1 MSTLVNRPTGD
12 AQTPHAGLFT
22 PLRVGSGL
30 SLSNRLAVA
39 PMTRVSATADG
50 HATKQMADYYEAFAA
65 GGFGLVIT
73 EGIYTDNAHAQGYLF
88 QPGLADD
95 AQRDAWRTAVDRV
108 HAHGGRVVAQL
119 MHAGA
124 LSQGN
129 AHRITTKGPSAVLPA
144 GQQMAFYRGEGP
156 YRIPEAMSAD
166 DISEA
171 VEGFAQAARRAQEAG
186 FDGVEVHGANGYLLD
201 QFLTAHTNLREDCY
215 GGSLANRLR
224 LTSSKPCDGRRE
236 GALLWGC
243 APRKARSTTS
253 RTSGRAARP
262 MRHRSSAR
270 SVRSPSITFTRPSSR
285 PGVPRSVSTAPVLQR
300 WRGGTFRCRCWRT
313 VRCMRRRR
321 PTGWWQG
328 MRRTGFRLAEV
339 RSCMPTGRQDCAPE
353 RCMRPS
359 IEGCWRRSLT
369 SPMRSVTA
377 RSFIS
382 LLGARRRWIAED
394 ASKGLGLTRVHQSL
408 IRRLLY
414 AVRIGRYGT
423 QEPSTTAGQLF

>member
-1 MSTLVNRPTGD
+1 MSTLVNRPTDD

-108 HAHGGRVVAQL
+108 HAHGGRIVAQL

-129 AHRITTKGPSAVLPA
+129 PHRIATKGPSAVLPA

-186 FDGVEVHGANGYLLD
+186 FDGIEVHGANGYLLD

-224 LTSSKPCDGRRE
+224 LTVDVIKAVRRSTGGSFVVGVRTSQGKVNDFTHKWE
-236 GALLWGC
+236 GGEADAAQIFGTLGALPIDYLHTTEFEAWRPAFGEHGPSLAALARRHVSVPVLANGSLHEATQADGVVARHEADWVSLGRGALTHADWPARLRAGEMHESFDRGLL
-243 APRKARSTTS
+243 APIADL
-253 RTSGRAARP
+253 ANAV
-262 MRHRSSAR
+262 RHRAGLHL
-270 SVRSPSITFTRPSSR
+270 SV
-285 PGVPRSVSTAPVLQR
+285 GGAPALDR
-300 WRGGTFRCRCWRT
+300 
-313 VRCMRRRR
+313 
-321 PTGWWQG
+321 
-328 MRRTGFRLAEV
+328 
-339 RSCMPTGRQDCAPE
+339 
-353 RCMRPS
+353 
-359 IEGCWRRSLT
+359 
-369 SPMRSVTA
+369 
-377 RSFIS
+377 
-382 LLGARRRWIAED
+382 
-394 ASKGLGLTRVHQSL
+394 
-408 IRRLLY
+408 
-414 AVRIGRYGT
+414 
-423 QEPSTTAGQLF
+423 